1 MSAAPA
7 VPAVPLPARAASPRP
22 DRPDLRAV
30 PRLAP
35 RGRLGAVW
43 LVVTGAAMAGG
54 PWALAAWLSVGCTV
68 AVLAVTRGW
77 PRRSRPS
84 PAGALLAAVGGP
96 FAAAAGPTG
105 FAAVICAALV
115 LAVLPRRARVVAA
128 VHAALGR
135 REASDRERVAVV
147 GLELVAAGLGAGALV
162 LTERISVTAAATLLA
177 LVCCYDAS
185 RYLVGTGAPAAWEGA
200 VAGIAS
206 VGSASLA
213 LAVLQP
219 SPLSG
224 AYPWLLG
231 VLVGFGGLVGR
242 PMFNLLAAP
251 AGDDGASRPV
261 PAASPAVPG
270 AWRRLDTLLVAAP
283 AWLLVA
289 AVARF

>member
-7 VPAVPLPARAASPRP
+7 VSASLPVRAVRRP
-22 DRPDLRAV
+22 VLRSV

-35 RGRLGAVW
+35 RGRLGALW
-43 LVVTGAAMAGG
+43 LLVTGAAMAGG
-54 PWALAAWLSVGCTV
+54 PWALAGWLAVGSVV
-68 AVLAVTRGW
+68 AVLAVTRSW
-77 PRRSRPS
+77 PRRARPA
-84 PAGALLAAVGGP
+84 PAGALVAAVGGP
-96 FAAAAGPTG
+96 LAGAAGATA
-105 FAAVICAALV
+105 FAAVVCAALA
-115 LAVLPRRARVVAA
+115 LAVVSRRARLAAA
-128 VHAALGR
+128 VRAALGR
-135 REASDRERVAVV
+135 RRADPRERAAVV
-147 GLELVAAGLGAGALV
+147 GLELVAAGLGGGALV
-162 LTERISVTAAATLLA
+162 LTERMSVTAAAALLA

-185 RYLVGTGAPAAWEGA
+185 RYLVGTGAPSAWEGG

-206 VGSASLA
+206 VGSAALA

-231 VLVGFGGLVGR
+231 ALVAFAGLVGR
-242 PMFNLLAAP
+242 PISNGLAP
-251 AGDDGASRPV
+251 DDAD
-261 PAASPAVPG
+261 AASTAVPG

>member
-1 MSAAPA
+1 VSAAPA
-7 VPAVPLPARAASPRP
+7 VPALPASAPPAGV
-22 DRPDLRAV
+22 RPDLRAV

-54 PWALAAWLSVGCTV
+54 PWALAAWLSVGGTV
-68 AVLAVTRGW
+68 AVLAVVRGW
-77 PRRSRPS
+77 PRPSRPA
-84 PAGALLAAVGGP
+84 PAGALVAAVGGP
-96 FAAAAGPTG
+96 FAAAAGPTA
-105 FAAVICAALV
+105 FAAVICAALA
-115 LAVLPRRARVVAA
+115 LAVLPRRARVAAA
-128 VHAALGR
+128 VRAALVR
-135 REASDRERVAVV
+135 RDTTLKERAAVV

-162 LTERISVTAAATLLA
+162 LTERMSVTAAATLLA

-185 RYLVGTGAPAAWEGA
+185 RYVVGTGAPAAWEGV
-200 VAGIAS
+200 VAGIAA

-213 LAVLQP
+213 LAALQP

-231 VLVGFGGLVGR
+231 ALVAFGGLAGR
-242 PMFNLLAAP
+242 PTFNVLAAP
-251 AGDDGASRPV
+251 GPG
-261 PAASPAVPG
+261 AASGAVPG
-270 AWRRLDTLLVAAP
+270 AWRRLDTLLVVAP